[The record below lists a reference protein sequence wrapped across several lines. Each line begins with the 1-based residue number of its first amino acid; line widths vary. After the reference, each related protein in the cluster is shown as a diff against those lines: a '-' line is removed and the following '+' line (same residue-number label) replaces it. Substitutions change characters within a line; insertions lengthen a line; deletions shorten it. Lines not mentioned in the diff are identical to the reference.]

1 MQKLAATG
9 KNIDID
15 TTTAFVSHMSDWFLK
30 NVMIK
35 WNTLT
40 IDYIKTQTR

>member
-9 KNIDID
+9 KINDID
-15 TTTAFVSHMSDWFLK
+15 TTTAFVSHVSDWFLK

-35 WNTLT
+35 WNAL
-40 IDYIKTQTR
+40 ILVSVKTQTR